1 MKAGQNET
9 LSSGSGSSPSSTL
22 LTSPPSKTPSNA
34 PPVTIIEV
42 PKDAIKVV
50 LQTQPEPTLG
60 LPQIMAGWVGPVVAL
75 IAIYAVHRVTQLRE
89 KAKAAF
95 APHKTIGEPVGN
107 NTTDL
112 LTAWEDPDTTN
123 RQAATE
129 KTTWRLTKIAV
140 CRATSNDK
148 E

>member
-60 LPQIMAGWVGPVVAL
+60 LPQIMAGWAGPVVAL
-75 IAIYAVHRVTQLRE
+75 IAIYAVHRLTQLRDKE
-89 KAKAAF
+89 KAVFELLPKVQPISLLSPPKAYRGRCVHHARRRWSS
-95 APHKTIGEPVGN
+95 A
-107 NTTDL
+107 
-112 LTAWEDPDTTN
+112 
-123 RQAATE
+123 R
-129 KTTWRLTKIAV
+129 
-140 CRATSNDK
+140 TS
-148 E
+148 

>member
-50 LQTQPEPTLG
+50 LQTQPAPPLG
-60 LPQIMAGWVGPVVAL
+60 LPQILAGWGGPVVAL
-75 IAIYAVHRVTQLRE
+75 LAFFSVHRLNPLRDQE
-89 KAKAAF
+89 
-95 APHKTIGEPVGN
+95 
-107 NTTDL
+107 
-112 LTAWEDPDTTN
+112 
-123 RQAATE
+123 QAVFTRSRVSQGTVE
-129 KTTWRLTKIAV
+129 V
-140 CRATSNDK
+140 
-148 E
+148 

>member
-42 PKDAIKVV
+42 PKDAITVV

-60 LPQIMAGWVGPVVAL
+60 LHQILAGWAGQVVAL
-75 IAIYAVHRVTQLRE
+75 IAIYAVRQPNQLTDQIGSASYRVTVRQYGE
-89 KAKAAF
+89 IEVF
-95 APHKTIGEPVGN
+95 ACDFNKT
-107 NTTDL
+107 
-112 LTAWEDPDTTN
+112 
-123 RQAATE
+123 
-129 KTTWRLTKIAV
+129 
-140 CRATSNDK
+140 
-148 E
+148 

>member
-60 LPQIMAGWVGPVVAL
+60 LPQIMAGWAGPEHGRASCRDSVGRDVEV
-75 IAIYAVHRVTQLRE
+75 
-89 KAKAAF
+89 
-95 APHKTIGEPVGN
+95 PVG
-107 NTTDL
+107 
-112 LTAWEDPDTTN
+112 AGSI
-123 RQAATE
+123 QK
-129 KTTWRLTKIAV
+129 KTKKKKA
-140 CRATSNDK
+140 
-148 E
+148 

>member
-60 LPQIMAGWVGPVVAL
+60 LPQIMAGWAGPVVAL
-75 IAIYAVHRVTQLRE
+75 IAIYAVHRLTQLRDKE
-89 KAKAAF
+89 KAVF
-95 APHKTIGEPVGN
+95 ELHKTIGESVV
-107 NTTDL
+107 NTKTVIL
-112 LTAWEDPDTTN
+112 SAWERSEERRVGKECVST
-123 RQAATE
+123 
-129 KTTWRLTKIAV
+129 
-140 CRATSNDK
+140 CRSRWSPYH
-148 E
+148 

>member
-60 LPQIMAGWVGPVVAL
+60 LPQIMAGWAGPVVAL
-75 IAIYAVHRVTQLRE
+75 IAIYAVHRLTQLRAQE
-89 KAKAAF
+89 KE
-95 APHKTIGEPVGN
+95 IGRAHVLTPV
-107 NTTDL
+107 
-112 LTAWEDPDTTN
+112 TN
-123 RQAATE
+123 AHH
-129 KTTWRLTKIAV
+129 V
-140 CRATSNDK
+140 CRLLLDNKKKQPTHTYSQTHH
-148 E
+148 